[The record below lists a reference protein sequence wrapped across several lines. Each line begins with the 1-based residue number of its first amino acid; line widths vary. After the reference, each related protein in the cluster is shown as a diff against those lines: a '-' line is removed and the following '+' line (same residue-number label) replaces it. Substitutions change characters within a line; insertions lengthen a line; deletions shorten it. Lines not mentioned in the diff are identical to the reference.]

1 MMIDRKTLRR
11 LIREAIKDAQ
21 QQQASGITMDDGTPV
36 SEEEAQKIL
45 DSFGPRNKQ
54 A

>member
-1 MMIDRKTLRR
+1 MMVDRKTLRR

-21 QQQASGITMDDGTPV
+21 QQVSGIIMDDGTPV